1 MKYTRYLLLIAI
13 VVTVGL
19 SACQNKSE
27 AKLDPCTELDQV
39 DKEMLDLL
47 ESIKTMHK
55 SEEFFQKRFEM
66 SQVYWI
72 QYRNR
77 HIRAL
82 YPKDWDRNYRKE
94 YGKEVFN
101 SCKCKDLIRMTKM
114 RIEELNMWIDGGP
127 SNQKECPSS
136 WN

>member
-77 HIRAL
+77 HIR
-82 YPKDWDRNYRKE
+82 
-94 YGKEVFN
+94 V
-101 SCKCKDLIRMTKM
+101 
-114 RIEELNMWIDGGP
+114 
-127 SNQKECPSS
+127 
-136 WN
+136 